1 MVFYLT
7 LPNYKTEFV
16 SNFFKSL
23 EMTLDMRLHFTSSY
37 YLEENSQIEQYFYI
51 YYNYQQNNWSDLLL
65 LVEFA
70 YNNTSS
76 TTTRVLSFFVNKRY
90 YSNITVY
97 LEKDITSFYAHEF
110 TIDLNKL
117 QDTLKVEIS
126 AIQQ

>member
-1 MVFYLT
+1 MVFYFI
-7 LPNYKTEFV
+7 LPNYRTEFV
-16 SNFFKSL
+16 SNFFKLL
-23 EMTLDMRLHFTSSY
+23 EMALDMRFYFTSSY
-37 YLEENSQIEQYFYI
+37 YLEKDSQIEQYFYI

-70 YNNTSS
+70 YNNASS
-76 TTTRVLSFFVNKRY
+76 TTTRVSPLFVNKRY

-117 QDTLKVEIS
+117 
-126 AIQQ
+126 

>member
-37 YLEENSQIEQYFYI
+37 YLKENSQIEQYFYI